1 MEKTRYDFDIR
12 RILNEIRICT
22 WLQCTDN
29 GKIYSPSAEEYL
41 SWLGQFKKYCIP
53 EMASEWE
60 ITIRK
65 IIYST
70 VVLKAQ
76 FKDDPRA
83 QEIIDDDDCSIINSL
98 HHFMDAGEI
107 MKIYDETHSWE
118 EVYELLQD
126 QMHTGST
133 FSGLSDVIIQY
144 SLIGVD
150 FIDRFDSDRVVRDR
164 EFRKNYNK
172 SKKYINSRQ
181 ELNKRLIR
189 ALSPKCN

>member
-29 GKIYSPSAEEYL
+29 GKIYSLSAEEYL
-41 SWLGQFKKYCIP
+41 AWIGQFKKYCIP

-60 ITIRK
+60 TTIRK
-65 IIYST
+65 IVYST

-107 MKIYDETHSWE
+107 MQIYDETHSWE

-126 QMHTGST
+126 QMHTEST
-133 FSGLSDVIIQY
+133 FSGLSGVMIQY

-150 FIDRFDSDRVVRDR
+150 FIDRFASDRVVRDK
-164 EFRKNYNK
+164 EFRKSYNK

-189 ALSPKCN
+189 ALSPKCS